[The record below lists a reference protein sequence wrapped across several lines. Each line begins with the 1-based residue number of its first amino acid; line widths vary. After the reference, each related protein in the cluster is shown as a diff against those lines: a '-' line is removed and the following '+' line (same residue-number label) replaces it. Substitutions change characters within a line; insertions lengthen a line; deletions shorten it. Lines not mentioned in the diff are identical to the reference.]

1 MSKLYKTVNLV
12 LFAKNWIAES
22 LFLCI
27 AVGAPIDLEKDSNPS
42 NEKIDE
48 YHKRYMTELSAL
60 FDEHKVKYGVP
71 EETKLVFV

>member
-1 MSKLYKTVNLV
+1 MFSILYKTINLV
-12 LFAKNWIAES
+12 LFEITQF
-22 LFLCI
+22 LLCI
-27 AVGAPIDLEKDSNPS
+27 TVGAPINLEKDSNPS